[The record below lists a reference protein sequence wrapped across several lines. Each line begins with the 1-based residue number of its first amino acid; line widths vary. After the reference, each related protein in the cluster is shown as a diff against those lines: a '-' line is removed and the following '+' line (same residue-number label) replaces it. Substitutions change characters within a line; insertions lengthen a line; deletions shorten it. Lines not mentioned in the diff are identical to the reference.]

1 MRKGDDCLNEKVLG
15 ATLIFIAFLVFVG
28 ILYATYVI
36 TSPRV
41 TVTVEEY
48 ALTLNV
54 NATTCR
60 VGESIEFSGTLTK
73 GGTPIMG
80 ENIELFYSNNT
91 TTGLTDTTTSSGS
104 YSIVWTATKKGTYS
118 FYTKAEIA

>member
-1 MRKGDDCLNEKVLG
+1 MNGKVWG
-15 ATLIFIAFLVFVG
+15 VTLILIVSLVFVG
-28 ILYATYVI
+28 LLYATYVI
-36 TSPRV
+36 TSPKV

-48 ALTLNV
+48 TLTLNA

-60 VGESIEFSGTLTK
+60 VGEVIEFSGTLTK
-73 GGTPIMG
+73 EGTSIMG
-80 ENIELFYSNNT
+80 ETIELFYSNHT
-91 TTGLTDTTTSSGS
+91 TTGLADTTASDGA